1 MQAAARNLGLQLH
14 ILHASSDPEINMA
27 FATLVEVRAGALVI
41 GTDGFLV
48 SRSELLAALALRHI
62 MPAIYQF
69 RTFASAGGLM
79 SYGSSVTDG
88 YRQIGAYTGLV
99 PRQLYGYGRIDW
111 STKLIRGLTSEAAAG
126 FRSRRGPNHDSTF
139 VTPHNAPF
147 ATYKAARVHHA
158 ARRRGGL
165 AARGA
170 GAGDGKAADHRVF
183 GLRHICGPRSLGH
196 CFLAEA
202 ARTWLDRGPQ
212 PYCRVP
218 LGRGQQRPRR

>member
-147 ATYKAARVHHA
+147 ATYKAAEVNEWLWLGDEFRQPLSA
-158 ARRRGGL
+158 ASDDGSARR
-165 AARGA
+165 AP
-170 GAGDGKAADHRVF
+170 V
-183 GLRHICGPRSLGH
+183 
-196 CFLAEA
+196 
-202 ARTWLDRGPQ
+202 
-212 PYCRVP
+212 
-218 LGRGQQRPRR
+218 